1 MHRQSARLRELGGVA
16 CLLLLSA
23 SLLPGSEAPRADT
36 PASQSDPA
44 KPGAVS
50 AEKHSASHKKKL
62 VAPYALLFGT
72 VWGTDNR
79 PLYGVRVQ
87 LRRADEKKPR
97 WEQYSDHNGEC
108 AFRVPAGKAEYVAV
122 ADQKP
127 YNIQRN
133 NHLGTAEPAKIHV
146 ENDERVDFG
155 LHLKK

>member
-1 MHRQSARLRELGGVA
+1 MHRQSARLRVLGSVA

-23 SLLPGSEAPRADT
+23 SLLPGSEAPKADT
-36 PASQSDPA
+36 PESGEPEAA
-44 KPGAVS
+44 S
-50 AEKHSASHKKKL
+50 AEQHNANHKKKL

-108 AFRVPAGKAEYVAV
+108 AFRVPAGKAEYLAV
-122 ADQKP
+122 VDPKS

-133 NHLGTAEPAKIHV
+133 NHLGTVEPAKIHV